1 MPKPV
6 EIEFLMR
13 DKLSGG
19 LDAAGKSAEALG
31 DRVERVSQSITERI
45 AAQREQVRY
54 VEQCLKDLRRQYDRL
69 GPGKAQTE
77 MRAEI
82 EACTRA
88 LEEDKAVL
96 NGLRSEHEKNSAT
109 ARGLTMELRQLQGAM
124 AKMRLEGRQNSQEYQ
139 TMAQRAALLQDTLG
153 DLRTQTKILSHD
165 NAGLQ
170 GLISGASGVAG
181 AFTMATG
188 IMGAFA
194 SENENLVKIQTRVQ
208 SVLAITMGLQQV
220 MNALNKDS
228 AFRLVTVV
236 KMKNLLTAANTRLA
250 ASLGISTAAASALM
264 ATLTLGLSAVIT
276 GLIVLWDRYSDS
288 QEAAAAKAKERVE
301 IEKEGRAQMIKTRFE
316 IDSTLKSLKEFN
328 GTKEQEKAKVE
339 ELNRKYGE
347 SFGYYNTISEWYD
360 VLLQKGE
367 AYIQMLFLQAK
378 VQALIN
384 KATEADEQVNTLQ
397 ATPANKVKGA
407 TGGFGRWM
415 AKVGG
420 AQMGILPGDMDRE
433 VDKSNEEVKAR
444 LVQAARE
451 QRDAYLDEAK
461 KLVEDIAD
469 LGKESGLGGF
479 IAPPKDGSGD
489 VSKLTQNLVDYE
501 TKARRRIEDTRISL
515 MKEGFEKE
523 RAEAQN
529 AFEQEKARIAKEE
542 QERLQLYERLRK
554 AGGKVTPGQKS
565 TILAQAAAQRVQAAR
580 KLDHTLTE
588 IDKKEEKADADHLEN
603 LLKTYKDYAAE
614 REDAERKHDKAIA
627 ALRSHLSDERLAALG
642 KQMTDRFVGNVDL
655 LARPMIDAARLA
667 EKGWQDAG
675 EGIATV
681 FSSQFGIDDAAGKRH
696 EILITPILPNG
707 DVLSEEELNAYID
720 ESLNGAED
728 ILKADTLGLV
738 IAVDVDPDGTA
749 GEALHLLQ
757 EKYYALKQ
765 DTEGNAASDARIR
778 RALKVAED
786 TKNRELADLSGLLA
800 KYRDFETQRAEIRRQ
815 GNEDIAALEE
825 QRTEANSEQIDRAI
839 AVARQKIEE
848 GIRSVNDAEA
858 ASISKD
864 NGFLKQLFGDY
875 SSLSFD
881 KLRELIAQAKQL
893 RAYLN
898 GKGSAEGITFI
909 SAAELKNIEKSP
921 AELDKLRKA
930 LDKLLQTGKKSGSN
944 KWENIFK
951 TFEKGLAELKGAN
964 GIKDIS
970 GAIGTIG
977 SAAANAA
984 GELAAMFDQMGD
996 TQTADAISGVQQ
1008 VMSAVS
1014 NIGQGFAKGGIVGG
1028 IGAAIGEAANFIGQA
1043 FAAEARHR
1051 EALKEIERAKLDF
1064 QRQYNLALLEQNL
1077 LLEEATSVFG
1087 ERQIMKA
1094 ANAMQ
1099 VYKDA
1104 LSQFEAE
1111 MKGSAPTMNW
1121 FERITGDARGTYAAR
1136 MAQYKEGIYGLASAQ
1151 IVTGHKK
1158 TGLFGWGKGKDLY
1171 SSILSVYPELIDANG
1186 ELDTAM
1192 LQTILDTRKMSD
1204 ETRKYLE
1211 NLIELKDA
1219 MDEAEQA
1226 LEDYLSSTFG
1236 SLGDSVLDRV
1246 RDMAKGV
1253 TGVYGDMCD
1262 DISSKLEELAEQVV
1276 YSLFFADKFDKLQDN
1291 LKSIYASGKSEE
1303 DIAYDVMELLDD
1315 FYSGIGSNMDAAE
1328 AWMEEFAKRAE
1339 EMGYELWKPDSTT
1352 QSGKAGAFTT
1362 TMTQDQGTKLEG
1374 LMTSLQMHG
1383 ASVDDKMDDIA
1394 EGLGASLDA
1403 LNRIAKNTDTL
1414 PQILALWQAIKRDGL
1429 KAK

>member
-347 SFGYYNTISEWYD
+347 SFGYYNTIAEWYD

-397 ATPANKVKGA
+397 ATPADKVKGA

-420 AQMGILPGDMDRE
+420 AQMGMLPSEMDRE
-433 VDKSNEEVKAR
+433 VDKSNEKVKAR

-580 KLDHTLTE
+580 KLDHTLAE

-603 LLKTYKDYAAE
+603 LLKTYKDYATE

-627 ALRSHLSDERLAALG
+627 ALRSHLSYERLAALG

-681 FSSQFGIDDAAGKRH
+681 FSSQFGIDDAAGRRH

-800 KYRDFETQRAEIRRQ
+800 KYRDFEAQRAEIRRQ

-875 SSLSFD
+875 LSLSFD
-881 KLRELIAQAKQL
+881 KLRELIAQAKELQ
-893 RAYLN
+893 AYLN

-909 SAAELKNIEKSP
+909 SAADLKNIEKSP

-930 LDKLLQTGKKSGSN
+930 LDKLLQTGKKGGTN

-977 SAAANAA
+977 GVAADAA

-1028 IGAAIGEAANFIGQA
+1028 IGAAIGEAMNFIGQA

-1077 LLEEATSVFG
+1077 LLKEATSVFG

-1099 VYKDA
+1099 VYKEA

-1111 MKGSAPTMNW
+1111 MKGSTPTMNW
-1121 FERITGDARGTYAAR
+1121 IERFTGDAFGTYAAR
-1136 MAQYKEGIYGLASAQ
+1136 MAQYREGIYGLASAQ

-1276 YSLFFADKFDKLQDN
+1276 YSLFFADKFDKLQDD

-1303 DIAYDVMELLDD
+1303 DIAYDVMDLLDD

-1339 EMGYELWKPDSTT
+1339 EMGYELWKPDATT
-1352 QSGKAGAFTT
+1352 QSGKAGAST

-1394 EGLGASLDA
+1394 EGLGSSLDA

>member
-347 SFGYYNTISEWYD
+347 SFGYYNTIAEWYD

-397 ATPANKVKGA
+397 ATPADKVKGA

-420 AQMGILPGDMDRE
+420 TQMGILPSEMDRE

-554 AGGKVTPGQKS
+554 AGGNVTPGQKG

-627 ALRSHLSDERLAALG
+627 ALRSHLSGERLAALG

-681 FSSQFGIDDAAGKRH
+681 FSSQFGIDDAAGRRH

-786 TKNRELADLSGLLA
+786 TKNRELSDLSGLLA
-800 KYRDFETQRAEIRRQ
+800 KYRDFEAQRAEIRRQ

-881 KLRELIAQAKQL
+881 KLRELIAQAKEL

-898 GKGSAEGITFI
+898 GKGSSEGITFI
-909 SAAELKNIEKSP
+909 SAADLKNIEKSP

-930 LDKLLQTGKKSGSN
+930 LDKLLQMGKKGGTN

-977 SAAANAA
+977 GAAADAA

-1028 IGAAIGEAANFIGQA
+1028 IGAAIGEAMNFIGQA

-1077 LLEEATSVFG
+1077 LLKEATSVFG

-1099 VYKDA
+1099 VYKEA

-1121 FERITGDARGTYAAR
+1121 IERFTGDAFGTYAAR
-1136 MAQYKEGIYGLASAQ
+1136 MAQYREGIYGLASAQ

-1211 NLIELKDA
+1211 NLIELKGA

-1276 YSLFFADKFDKLQDN
+1276 YSLFFADKFDKLQDD

-1303 DIAYDVMELLDD
+1303 DIAYDVMDLLDD

-1339 EMGYELWKPDSTT
+1339 EMGYELWKPDATT

-1362 TMTQDQGTKLEG
+1362 MAQDQGTKLEG

-1394 EGLGASLDA
+1394 EGLGSSLDA

>member
-347 SFGYYNTISEWYD
+347 SFGYYNTIAEWYD

-397 ATPANKVKGA
+397 ATPTDKVKGA

-420 AQMGILPGDMDRE
+420 AQMGILPSEMDRE

-461 KLVEDIAD
+461 KLVEGIAD

-580 KLDHTLTE
+580 KLDHTLAE

-603 LLKTYKDYAAE
+603 LLKTYKDYATE

-681 FSSQFGIDDAAGKRH
+681 FSSQFGIDDAAGRRH

-800 KYRDFETQRAEIRRQ
+800 KYRDFEAQRAEIRRQ

-858 ASISKD
+858 ASVSKD

-875 SSLSFD
+875 SSMSFD
-881 KLRELIAQAKQL
+881 KLRDLIAQAKQL
-893 RAYLN
+893 QAYLN

-930 LDKLLQTGKKSGSN
+930 LDKLLQTGKKGGTN

-977 SAAANAA
+977 GAAADAA

-1028 IGAAIGEAANFIGQA
+1028 IGAAIGEAMNFIGQA

-1077 LLEEATSVFG
+1077 LLKEATSVFG

-1099 VYKDA
+1099 VYKEA

-1121 FERITGDARGTYAAR
+1121 IERFTGDAFGTYAAR
-1136 MAQYKEGIYGLASAQ
+1136 MAQYREGIYGLASAQ

-1211 NLIELKDA
+1211 NLIELKGV

-1339 EMGYELWKPDSTT
+1339 GMGYELWKPDSTT

>member
-347 SFGYYNTISEWYD
+347 SFGYYNTIAEWYD

-397 ATPANKVKGA
+397 ATPADKVKGA

-420 AQMGILPGDMDRE
+420 AQMGILPSEMDRE

-523 RAEAQN
+523 CAEAQN

-580 KLDHTLTE
+580 KLDHTLAE

-603 LLKTYKDYAAE
+603 LLKTYKDYATE

-681 FSSQFGIDDAAGKRH
+681 FSSQFGIDDAAGRRH

-800 KYRDFETQRAEIRRQ
+800 KYRDFEAQRAEIRRQ

-858 ASISKD
+858 ASVSKD

-875 SSLSFD
+875 SSMSFD
-881 KLRELIAQAKQL
+881 KLRDLIAQAKQL
-893 RAYLN
+893 QAYLN

-930 LDKLLQTGKKSGSN
+930 LDKLLQMGKKGGTN

-977 SAAANAA
+977 GAAADAA

-1028 IGAAIGEAANFIGQA
+1028 IGAAIGEAMNFIGQA

-1077 LLEEATSVFG
+1077 LLKEATSVFG

-1099 VYKDA
+1099 VYKEA

-1121 FERITGDARGTYAAR
+1121 IERFTGDAFGTYAAR
-1136 MAQYKEGIYGLASAQ
+1136 MAQYREGIYGLASAQ

-1211 NLIELKDA
+1211 NLIELKGA

-1276 YSLFFADKFDKLQDN
+1276 YSLFFADKFDKLQDD

-1303 DIAYDVMELLDD
+1303 DIAYDVMDLLDD

-1339 EMGYELWKPDSTT
+1339 EMGYELWKPDATT

-1362 TMTQDQGTKLEG
+1362 MAQDQGTKLEG

-1394 EGLGASLDA
+1394 EGLGSSLDA

>member
-19 LDAAGKSAEALG
+19 LDAVGKSAEALG

-347 SFGYYNTISEWYD
+347 SFGYYNTIAEWYD

-397 ATPANKVKGA
+397 ATPADKVKGA

-420 AQMGILPGDMDRE
+420 AQMGILPSEMDRE
-433 VDKSNEEVKAR
+433 VDKSNEKVKAR

-580 KLDHTLTE
+580 KLDHTLAE

-603 LLKTYKDYAAE
+603 LLKTYKDYATE

-681 FSSQFGIDDAAGKRH
+681 FSSQFGIDDAAGRRH

-765 DTEGNAASDARIR
+765 DMEGNAASDARIR

-786 TKNRELADLSGLLA
+786 TKNRELADLSSLLA
-800 KYRDFETQRAEIRRQ
+800 KYRDFEAQRAEIRRQ

-858 ASISKD
+858 ASVSKD

-875 SSLSFD
+875 LSMSFD
-881 KLRELIAQAKQL
+881 KLRDLIAQAKQL
-893 RAYLN
+893 QAYLN

-930 LDKLLQTGKKSGSN
+930 LDKLLQTGKKGGTN

-977 SAAANAA
+977 GAAADAA

-1028 IGAAIGEAANFIGQA
+1028 IGAAIGEAMNFIGQA

-1077 LLEEATSVFG
+1077 LLKEATSVFG

-1099 VYKDA
+1099 VYKEA

-1121 FERITGDARGTYAAR
+1121 IERFTGDAFGTYAAR
-1136 MAQYKEGIYGLASAQ
+1136 MAQYREGIYGLASAQ

-1211 NLIELKDA
+1211 NLIELKGA

-1276 YSLFFADKFDKLQDN
+1276 YSLFFADKFDKLQDD

-1303 DIAYDVMELLDD
+1303 DIAYDVMDLLDD

-1339 EMGYELWKPDSTT
+1339 EMGYELWKPDATT

-1362 TMTQDQGTKLEG
+1362 MTQDQGSKLEG

-1394 EGLGASLDA
+1394 EGLGSSLDA

>member
-1 MPKPV
+1 MAKPV

-19 LDAAGKSAEALG
+19 LDAAGKSVDALG

-54 VEQCLKDLRRQYDRL
+54 VEQCLKDLRRQYDKL
-69 GPGKAQTE
+69 APGKAQTE

-88 LEEDKAVL
+88 LEEDKVVL

-170 GLISGASGVAG
+170 GLMSGANGVAG

-194 SENENLVKIQTRVQ
+194 SESENLAKIQTRVQ
-208 SVLAITMGLQQV
+208 SVLAITIGLQQV

-236 KMKNLLTAANTRLA
+236 KMKNMLTAANTRLA
-250 ASLGISTAAASALM
+250 TSLGISNAAASALM
-264 ATLTLGLSAVIT
+264 ATLTLGLSAVIM
-276 GLIVLWDRYSDS
+276 GLIVLWDRYADS
-288 QEAAAAKAKERVE
+288 QEEAAAKAKERVE
-301 IEKEGRAQMIKTRFE
+301 IEKAGRAQMIKTRFE
-316 IDSTLKSLKEFN
+316 IDSTVKSLKEFT

-347 SFGYYNTISEWYD
+347 SFGYYNSIAEWYD
-360 VLLQKGE
+360 VLLEKGE

-378 VQALIN
+378 VQSLIN

-397 ATPANKVKGA
+397 ATPANEVKGA

-420 AQMGILPGDMDRE
+420 AQMGMLPGDMDHE
-433 VDKSNEEVKAR
+433 VDKSNEKVKAK

-451 QRDAYLDEAK
+451 QRDAYLEEAN
-461 KLVEDIAD
+461 KLMADIANI
-469 LGKESGLGGF
+469 GKDSGIGGF
-479 IAPPKDGSGD
+479 IEPSKGGSTD
-489 VSKLTQNLVDYE
+489 ASKLTQNLVDYE
-501 TKARRRIEDTRISL
+501 TKARQRIENTRIAL

-542 QERLQLYERLRK
+542 QERLQLYDRLRK
-554 AGGKVTPGQKS
+554 AGGKVSPEQKGA
-565 TILAQAAAQRVQAAR
+565 ILAQAAAQRVQAAQV
-580 KLDHTLTE
+580 LDKALAD
-588 IDKKEEKADADHLEN
+588 IDKKEEKANKEQLEK
-603 LLKTYKDYAAE
+603 LLKPYQDYAAQ
-614 REDAERKHDKAIA
+614 REEIERKHNKAIA
-627 ALRSHLSDERLAALG
+627 ELRSHLSDERLAALG
-642 KQMTDRFVGNVDL
+642 KRMTDRFSGNVDL

-696 EILITPILPNG
+696 EILVTPILPSG
-707 DVLSEEELNAYID
+707 EVLSEAELNAYID

-757 EKYYALKQ
+757 EEYYALKQ

-800 KYRDFETQRAEIRRQ
+800 KYRDFEAQRAEIRRQ

-825 QRTEANSEQIDRAI
+825 QRTKDNSEQIDRAI

-858 ASISKD
+858 AAVSKD

-875 SSLSFD
+875 STLSFD
-881 KLRELIAQAKQL
+881 KLRDLIAQAKQL
-893 RAYLN
+893 QAYLN

-909 SAAELKNIEKSP
+909 SAADLKNIEKSP

-930 LDKLLQTGKKSGSN
+930 LDKLLKTGKSNGSN
-944 KWENIFK
+944 KWESIFK
-951 TFEKGLAELKGAN
+951 TFEKGLAELKGAK
-964 GIKDIS
+964 GAKEIS

-977 SAAANAA
+977 SAAADAA
-984 GELAAMFDQMGD
+984 GELADMFEQMGD

-1008 VMSAVS
+1008 VMGAVS
-1014 NIGQGFAKGGIVGG
+1014 NIGQGFAKGGLIGG
-1028 IGAAIGEAANFIGQA
+1028 IGAAVGEAMNFIGQA

-1077 LLEEATSVFG
+1077 LLKEASNIFG

-1099 VYKDA
+1099 VYKEA

-1111 MKGSAPTMNW
+1111 MKGSAPKMNW
-1121 FERITGDARGTYAAR
+1121 IERVTGDAYGTYAAR
-1136 MAQYKEGIYGLASAQ
+1136 IAQYQEGIYGLASAQ

-1158 TGLFGWGKGKDLY
+1158 TGLFGWGKGKDVY
-1171 SSILSVYPELIDANG
+1171 SSILAVFPQLIDANG
-1186 ELDTAM
+1186 NLDTAM
-1192 LQTILDTRKMSD
+1192 LQTILDTQKMSD

-1211 NLIELKDA
+1211 DLINLKDM

-1226 LEDYLSSTFG
+1226 LKDYLSETFG

-1253 TGVYGDMCD
+1253 TGVYDDMCD
-1262 DISSKLEELAEQVV
+1262 DIAAKLEELADQVV
-1276 YSLFFADKFDKLQDN
+1276 YSLFFADKFDKLQDD
-1291 LKSIYASGKSEE
+1291 LKSIYSSGKSEE
-1303 DIAYDVMELLDD
+1303 DIAYDVMDLLDD

-1339 EMGYELWKPDSTT
+1339 EMGYELWKPDGTT
-1352 QSGKAGAFTT
+1352 QSGRAGAFTA
-1362 TMTQDQGTKLEG
+1362 MTQDQGTKLEG

-1383 ASVDDKMDDIA
+1383 ASVDDKMDNIA

-1403 LNRIAKNTDTL
+1403 LNRIAKNTDAL
-1414 PQILALWQAIKRDGL
+1414 PLMLALWQAIKRDGL
-1429 KAK
+1429 KVK

>member
-109 ARGLTMELRQLQGAM
+109 ARGLTMGLRQLQGTM

-139 TMAQRAALLQDTLG
+139 TMAQRAALLQGTLG

-347 SFGYYNTISEWYD
+347 SFGYYNTIAEWYD
-360 VLLQKGE
+360 VLLEKGE

-397 ATPANKVKGA
+397 ATPADKVKGA

-420 AQMGILPGDMDRE
+420 AQMGMLPGDMDHE

-542 QERLQLYERLRK
+542 QEQLQLYERLRK
-554 AGGKVTPGQKS
+554 AGGKVTPGQKG

-580 KLDHTLTE
+580 KLDHTLAE

-655 LARPMIDAARLA
+655 LARPMIDAVRLA

-681 FSSQFGIDDAAGKRH
+681 FSSQFGIDDAAGRRH

-800 KYRDFETQRAEIRRQ
+800 KYRDFEAQRAEIRRQ

-881 KLRELIAQAKQL
+881 KLRELIAQAKELQ
-893 RAYLN
+893 AYLN

-909 SAAELKNIEKSP
+909 SAADLKNIEKSP

-930 LDKLLQTGKKSGSN
+930 LDKLLQTGKKGGTN

-977 SAAANAA
+977 AAAADAA

-1077 LLEEATSVFG
+1077 LLKEATNVFG

-1111 MKGSAPTMNW
+1111 MKGSAPKMNW
-1121 FERITGDARGTYAAR
+1121 FEYLTGDARGTYAKR
-1136 MAQYKEGIYGLASAQ
+1136 MAQYQEGIYGLASAQ

-1262 DISSKLEELAEQVV
+1262 DISAKLEELAEQVV
-1276 YSLFFADKFDKLQDN
+1276 YSLFFADKFDKLQDD

-1303 DIAYDVMELLDD
+1303 DIAYDVMDLLDD
-1315 FYSGIGSNMDAAE
+1315 FYSGIGSNMNAAE

-1362 TMTQDQGTKLEG
+1362 MTQDQGTKLEG

-1394 EGLGASLDA
+1394 EGLGSSLDA
-1403 LNRIAKNTDTL
+1403 LNRIVKNTDTL

>member
-139 TMAQRAALLQDTLG
+139 TMAQRAALLRDTLG

-347 SFGYYNTISEWYD
+347 SFGYYNTIAEWYD

-397 ATPANKVKGA
+397 ATPTDKVKGA

-420 AQMGILPGDMDRE
+420 AQMGILPSEVDRE

-461 KLVEDIAD
+461 KLVEGIAD

-580 KLDHTLTE
+580 KLDHTLAE

-603 LLKTYKDYAAE
+603 LLKTYKDYATE

-681 FSSQFGIDDAAGKRH
+681 FSSQFGIDDAAGRRH

-800 KYRDFETQRAEIRRQ
+800 KYRDFEAQRAEIRRQ

-858 ASISKD
+858 ASVSKD

-875 SSLSFD
+875 SSMSFD
-881 KLRELIAQAKQL
+881 KLRDLIAQAKQL
-893 RAYLN
+893 QAYLN

-930 LDKLLQTGKKSGSN
+930 LDKLLQTGKKGGTN

-977 SAAANAA
+977 GAAADAA

-1028 IGAAIGEAANFIGQA
+1028 IGAAIGEAMNFIGQA

-1077 LLEEATSVFG
+1077 LLKEATSVFG

-1099 VYKDA
+1099 VYKEA

-1121 FERITGDARGTYAAR
+1121 IERFTGDAFGTYAAR
-1136 MAQYKEGIYGLASAQ
+1136 MAQYREGIYGLASAQ

-1211 NLIELKDA
+1211 NLIELKGA

-1262 DISSKLEELAEQVV
+1262 DISAKLEELAEQVV
-1276 YSLFFADKFDKLQDN
+1276 YSLFFADKFDKLQDD

-1303 DIAYDVMELLDD
+1303 DIAYDVMDLLDD
-1315 FYSGIGSNMDAAE
+1315 FYSGIGSNMDTAE

-1339 EMGYELWKPDSTT
+1339 EMGYELWKPDGTT
-1352 QSGKAGAFTT
+1352 QSGRAGAFTA
-1362 TMTQDQGTKLEG
+1362 MTQDQGTKLEG

-1383 ASVDDKMDDIA
+1383 ASVDDKMDNIA

-1403 LNRIAKNTDTL
+1403 LNRIAKNTDAL
-1414 PQILALWQAIKRDGL
+1414 PLMLALWQAIKRDGL
-1429 KAK
+1429 KVK

>member
-347 SFGYYNTISEWYD
+347 SFGYYNTIAEWYD

-367 AYIQMLFLQAK
+367 AYIRMLFLQAK

-397 ATPANKVKGA
+397 ATPADKVKGA

-420 AQMGILPGDMDRE
+420 AQIGILPSEMDRE

-580 KLDHTLTE
+580 KLDHTLAE

-603 LLKTYKDYAAE
+603 LLKTYKDYATE

-681 FSSQFGIDDAAGKRH
+681 FSSQFGIDDAAGRRH

-800 KYRDFETQRAEIRRQ
+800 KYRDFEAQRAEIRRQ

-858 ASISKD
+858 ASVSKD

-875 SSLSFD
+875 SSMSFD
-881 KLRELIAQAKQL
+881 KLRDLIAQAKQL
-893 RAYLN
+893 QAYLN

-930 LDKLLQTGKKSGSN
+930 LDKLLQMGKKGGTN

-977 SAAANAA
+977 GAAADAA

-1028 IGAAIGEAANFIGQA
+1028 IGAAIGEAMNFIGQA

-1077 LLEEATSVFG
+1077 LLKEATSVFG

-1099 VYKDA
+1099 VYKEA

-1121 FERITGDARGTYAAR
+1121 IERFTGDAFGTYAAR
-1136 MAQYKEGIYGLASAQ
+1136 MAQYREGIYGLASAQ

-1211 NLIELKDA
+1211 NLIELKGV

-1276 YSLFFADKFDKLQDN
+1276 YSLFFADKFDKLQDD

-1303 DIAYDVMELLDD
+1303 DIAYDVMDLLDD

-1339 EMGYELWKPDSTT
+1339 EMGYELWKPDATT

-1362 TMTQDQGTKLEG
+1362 MAQDQGTKLEG

-1394 EGLGASLDA
+1394 EGLGSSLDA

>member
-19 LDAAGKSAEALG
+19 LDAVGKSAEALG

-347 SFGYYNTISEWYD
+347 SFGYYNTIAEWYD

-397 ATPANKVKGA
+397 ATPADKVKGA

-420 AQMGILPGDMDRE
+420 AQMGILPSEMDRE
-433 VDKSNEEVKAR
+433 VDKSNEKVKAR

-580 KLDHTLTE
+580 KLDHTLAE

-603 LLKTYKDYAAE
+603 LLKTYKDYATE

-681 FSSQFGIDDAAGKRH
+681 FSSQFGIDDAAGRRH

-765 DTEGNAASDARIR
+765 DMEGNAASDARIR

-786 TKNRELADLSGLLA
+786 TKNRELADLSSLLA
-800 KYRDFETQRAEIRRQ
+800 KYRDFEAQRAEIRRQ

-858 ASISKD
+858 ASVSKD

-875 SSLSFD
+875 LSMSFD
-881 KLRELIAQAKQL
+881 KLRDLIAQAKQL
-893 RAYLN
+893 QAYLN

-930 LDKLLQTGKKSGSN
+930 LDKLLQTGKKGGTN

-977 SAAANAA
+977 GAAADAA

-996 TQTADAISGVQQ
+996 TQTADTISGVQQ

-1028 IGAAIGEAANFIGQA
+1028 IGAAIGEAMNFIGQA

-1077 LLEEATSVFG
+1077 LLKEATSVFG

-1099 VYKDA
+1099 VYKEA

-1121 FERITGDARGTYAAR
+1121 IERFTGDAFGTYAAR
-1136 MAQYKEGIYGLASAQ
+1136 MAQYREGIYGLASAQ

-1211 NLIELKDA
+1211 NLIELKGA

-1276 YSLFFADKFDKLQDN
+1276 YSLFFADKFDKLQDD

-1303 DIAYDVMELLDD
+1303 DIAYDVMDLLDD
-1315 FYSGIGSNMDAAE
+1315 FYSGIGSNMDTAE

-1339 EMGYELWKPDSTT
+1339 EMGYELWKPDATT

-1362 TMTQDQGTKLEG
+1362 MTQDQGSKLEG

-1394 EGLGASLDA
+1394 EGLGSSLDA

>member
-347 SFGYYNTISEWYD
+347 SFGYYNTIAEWYD

-397 ATPANKVKGA
+397 ATPADKVKGA

-420 AQMGILPGDMDRE
+420 AQMGILPSEMDRE
-433 VDKSNEEVKAR
+433 VDKSNEKVKAR

-580 KLDHTLTE
+580 KLDHTLAE

-603 LLKTYKDYAAE
+603 LLKTYKDYATE

-681 FSSQFGIDDAAGKRH
+681 FSSQFGIDDAAGRRH

-800 KYRDFETQRAEIRRQ
+800 KYRDFEAQRAEIRRQ

-825 QRTEANSEQIDRAI
+825 QRTEANSEQIDCAI

-858 ASISKD
+858 ASVSKD

-875 SSLSFD
+875 SSMSFD
-881 KLRELIAQAKQL
+881 KLRDLIAQAKQL
-893 RAYLN
+893 QAYLN

-930 LDKLLQTGKKSGSN
+930 LDKLLQMGKKGGTN

-977 SAAANAA
+977 GAAADAA

-1028 IGAAIGEAANFIGQA
+1028 IGATIGEAMNFIGQA

-1077 LLEEATSVFG
+1077 LLKEATSVFG

-1099 VYKDA
+1099 VYKEA

-1121 FERITGDARGTYAAR
+1121 IERFTGDAFGTYAAR
-1136 MAQYKEGIYGLASAQ
+1136 MAQYREGIYGLASAQ

-1211 NLIELKDA
+1211 NLIELKGA

-1276 YSLFFADKFDKLQDN
+1276 YSLFFADKFDKLQDD

-1303 DIAYDVMELLDD
+1303 DIAYDVMDLLDD

-1339 EMGYELWKPDSTT
+1339 EMGYELWKPDATT

-1362 TMTQDQGTKLEG
+1362 MAQDQGTKLEG

-1394 EGLGASLDA
+1394 EGLGSSLDA

>member
-19 LDAAGKSAEALG
+19 LDAVGKSAEALG

-347 SFGYYNTISEWYD
+347 SFGYYNTIAEWYD

-397 ATPANKVKGA
+397 ATPADKVKGA

-420 AQMGILPGDMDRE
+420 AQMGILPSEMDRE
-433 VDKSNEEVKAR
+433 VDKSNEKVKAR

-580 KLDHTLTE
+580 KLDHTLAE

-603 LLKTYKDYAAE
+603 LLKTYKDYATE

-681 FSSQFGIDDAAGKRH
+681 FSSQFGIDDAADRRH

-765 DTEGNAASDARIR
+765 DMEGNAASDARIR

-786 TKNRELADLSGLLA
+786 TKNRELADLSSLLA
-800 KYRDFETQRAEIRRQ
+800 KYRDFEAQRAEIRRQ

-858 ASISKD
+858 ASVSKD

-875 SSLSFD
+875 LSMSFD
-881 KLRELIAQAKQL
+881 KLRDLIAQAKQL
-893 RAYLN
+893 QAYLN

-930 LDKLLQTGKKSGSN
+930 LDKLLQTGKKGGTN

-977 SAAANAA
+977 GAAADAA

-1028 IGAAIGEAANFIGQA
+1028 IGAAIGEAMNFIGQA

-1077 LLEEATSVFG
+1077 LLKEATSVFG

-1099 VYKDA
+1099 VYKEA

-1121 FERITGDARGTYAAR
+1121 IERFTGDAFGTYAAR
-1136 MAQYKEGIYGLASAQ
+1136 MAQYREGIYGLASAQ

-1211 NLIELKDA
+1211 NLIELKGA

-1276 YSLFFADKFDKLQDN
+1276 YSLFFADKFDKLQDD

-1303 DIAYDVMELLDD
+1303 DIAYDVMDLLDD
-1315 FYSGIGSNMDAAE
+1315 FYSGIGSNMDTAE

-1339 EMGYELWKPDSTT
+1339 EMGYELWKPDATT

-1362 TMTQDQGTKLEG
+1362 MTQDQGSKLEG

-1394 EGLGASLDA
+1394 EGLGSSLDA

>member
-347 SFGYYNTISEWYD
+347 SFGYYNTIAEWYD

-397 ATPANKVKGA
+397 ATPADKVKGA

-420 AQMGILPGDMDRE
+420 AQMGILPSEMDRE

-580 KLDHTLTE
+580 KLDHTLAE

-603 LLKTYKDYAAE
+603 LLKTYKDYATE

-681 FSSQFGIDDAAGKRH
+681 FSSQFGIDDAAGRRH

-800 KYRDFETQRAEIRRQ
+800 KYRDFEAQRAEIRRQ

-858 ASISKD
+858 ASVSKD

-875 SSLSFD
+875 SSMSFD
-881 KLRELIAQAKQL
+881 KLRDLIAQAKQL
-893 RAYLN
+893 QAYLN

-930 LDKLLQTGKKSGSN
+930 LDKLLQMGKNGGTN

-977 SAAANAA
+977 GAAADAA

-1028 IGAAIGEAANFIGQA
+1028 IGAAIGEAMNFIGQA

-1077 LLEEATSVFG
+1077 LLKEATSVFG

-1099 VYKDA
+1099 VYKEA

-1121 FERITGDARGTYAAR
+1121 IERFTGDAFGTYAAR
-1136 MAQYKEGIYGLASAQ
+1136 MAQYREGIYGLASAQ

-1211 NLIELKDA
+1211 NLIELKGA

-1276 YSLFFADKFDKLQDN
+1276 YSLFFADKFDKLQDD

-1303 DIAYDVMELLDD
+1303 DIAYDVMDLLDD

-1339 EMGYELWKPDSTT
+1339 EMGYELWKPDATT

-1362 TMTQDQGTKLEG
+1362 MAQDQGTKLEG

-1394 EGLGASLDA
+1394 EGLGSSLDA

>member
-347 SFGYYNTISEWYD
+347 SFGYYNTIAEWYD

-397 ATPANKVKGA
+397 ATPADKVKGA

-420 AQMGILPGDMDRE
+420 AQMGILPSEMDRE
-433 VDKSNEEVKAR
+433 VDKSNEKVKAR

-479 IAPPKDGSGD
+479 IAPPKDGSVD
-489 VSKLTQNLVDYE
+489 VTKFTQNLADYDV
-501 TKARRRIEDTRISL
+501 KARQRIEDTRISL

-529 AFEQEKARIAKEE
+529 AFEQEKARIAEE
-542 QERLQLYERLRK
+542 ERERLQLYERLRK
-554 AGGKVTPGQKS
+554 AGGKVTPGQKGA
-565 TILAQAAAQRVQAAR
+565 ILAQAATQRVQAAR
-580 KLDHTLTE
+580 KLDHMLTE
-588 IDKKEEKADADHLEN
+588 IDKKEEKANADHLES

-614 REDAERKHDKAIA
+614 REEAERKHDKAIA
-627 ALRSHLSDERLAALG
+627 ELRSHLSDERLAVLG
-642 KQMTDRFVGNVDL
+642 KQMTDGFVGNVDL

-786 TKNRELADLSGLLA
+786 TKTRELSDLSGLLA
-800 KYRDFETQRAEIRRQ
+800 KYRDFEAQRVEIRRQ

-858 ASISKD
+858 ASVSKD
-864 NGFLKQLFGDY
+864 NGFLRQLFGDY

-881 KLRELIAQAKQL
+881 KLRDLIAQAKQL
-893 RAYLN
+893 QAYLN

-930 LDKLLQTGKKSGSN
+930 LDKLLQTGKKGGTN
-944 KWENIFK
+944 KWESIFK

-977 SAAANAA
+977 GAASDAA

-1008 VMSAVS
+1008 VMGAVS

-1043 FAAEARHR
+1043 FAAEARHQ

-1077 LLEEATSVFG
+1077 LLKEATNVFG

-1099 VYKDA
+1099 VYKEA

-1121 FERITGDARGTYAAR
+1121 FEYLTGDARGTYAAR
-1136 MAQYKEGIYGLASAQ
+1136 MAQYREGIYGLASAQ

-1276 YSLFFADKFDKLQDN
+1276 YSLFFADKFDKLQDD
-1291 LKSIYASGKSEE
+1291 LKSIYSSGKSEE
-1303 DIAYDVMELLDD
+1303 DIAYDVMHLLDD

-1339 EMGYELWKPDSTT
+1339 EMGYELWKPDATT
-1352 QSGKAGAFTT
+1352 RSGKAGAFTT
-1362 TMTQDQGTKLEG
+1362 MTQDQGSKLEG

-1394 EGLGASLDA
+1394 EGLGSSLDA

>member
-19 LDAAGKSAEALG
+19 LEAAGKSAEALG

-45 AAQREQVRY
+45 ATQREQVRY

-347 SFGYYNTISEWYD
+347 SFGYYNTIAEWYD

-397 ATPANKVKGA
+397 ATPADKVKDA

-420 AQMGILPGDMDRE
+420 AQMGILPSEMDRE

-580 KLDHTLTE
+580 KLDHTLAE

-655 LARPMIDAARLA
+655 LARPMINAARLA

-681 FSSQFGIDDAAGKRH
+681 FSSQFGIDDAAGRRH

-800 KYRDFETQRAEIRRQ
+800 KYRDFEAQRAEIRRQ

-858 ASISKD
+858 ASVSKD

-875 SSLSFD
+875 SSMSFD
-881 KLRELIAQAKQL
+881 KLRDLIAQAKQL
-893 RAYLN
+893 QAYLN

-930 LDKLLQTGKKSGSN
+930 LDKLLQTGKKGGTN

-977 SAAANAA
+977 GAAADAA

-1014 NIGQGFAKGGIVGG
+1014 NIGQGFAKGGLIGG

-1077 LLEEATSVFG
+1077 LLKEASNVFG

-1099 VYKDA
+1099 VYKEA

-1111 MKGSAPTMNW
+1111 MKGSAPKMNW
-1121 FERITGDARGTYAAR
+1121 IERVTGDAYGTYAAR
-1136 MAQYKEGIYGLASAQ
+1136 MAQYQEGIYGLASAQ

-1158 TGLFGWGKGKDLY
+1158 TGLFGWGKGKDVY
-1171 SSILSVYPELIDANG
+1171 SSILAVFPELIDANSN
-1186 ELDTAM
+1186 LDTAM
-1192 LQTILDTRKMSD
+1192 LQTILDTQKMSD

-1226 LEDYLSSTFG
+1226 LKDYLSETFG

-1253 TGVYGDMCD
+1253 TGVYDDMCD
-1262 DISSKLEELAEQVV
+1262 DIAAKLEELADQVV
-1276 YSLFFADKFDKLQDN
+1276 YSLFFADKFDKLQDD
-1291 LKSIYASGKSEE
+1291 LKSIYSSGKSEE
-1303 DIAYDVMELLDD
+1303 DIAYDVMDLLDD

-1328 AWMEEFAKRAE
+1328 AWMAEFAKRAE
-1339 EMGYELWKPDSTT
+1339 EMGYELWKPDGTT
-1352 QSGKAGAFTT
+1352 QSGRAGAFTA
-1362 TMTQDQGTKLEG
+1362 MTQDQGTKLEG

-1383 ASVDDKMDDIA
+1383 ASVDDKMDNIA

-1403 LNRIAKNTDTL
+1403 LNRIAKNTDAL
-1414 PQILALWQAIKRDGL
+1414 PLMLALWQAIKRDGL
-1429 KAK
+1429 KVK

>member
-19 LDAAGKSAEALG
+19 LDAVGKSAEALG

-347 SFGYYNTISEWYD
+347 SFGYYNTIAEWYD

-397 ATPANKVKGA
+397 ATPADKVKGA

-420 AQMGILPGDMDRE
+420 AQMGILPSEMDRE

-580 KLDHTLTE
+580 KLDHTLAE

-603 LLKTYKDYAAE
+603 LLKTYKDYATE

-681 FSSQFGIDDAAGKRH
+681 FSSQFGIDDAAGRRH

-800 KYRDFETQRAEIRRQ
+800 KYRDFEAQRAEIRRQ

-858 ASISKD
+858 ASVSKD

-875 SSLSFD
+875 SSMSFD
-881 KLRELIAQAKQL
+881 KLRDLIAQAKQL
-893 RAYLN
+893 QAYLN

-930 LDKLLQTGKKSGSN
+930 LDKLLQMGKKGGTN

-977 SAAANAA
+977 GAAADAA

-1028 IGAAIGEAANFIGQA
+1028 IGAAIGEAMNFIGQA

-1077 LLEEATSVFG
+1077 LLKEATSVFG

-1099 VYKDA
+1099 VYKEA

-1121 FERITGDARGTYAAR
+1121 IERFTGDAFGTYAAR
-1136 MAQYKEGIYGLASAQ
+1136 MAQYREGIYGLASAQ

-1211 NLIELKDA
+1211 NLIELKGA

-1276 YSLFFADKFDKLQDN
+1276 YSLFFADKFDKLQDD

-1303 DIAYDVMELLDD
+1303 DIAYDVMDLLDD

-1339 EMGYELWKPDSTT
+1339 EMGYELWKPDATT

-1362 TMTQDQGTKLEG
+1362 MAQDQGTKLEG

-1394 EGLGASLDA
+1394 EGLGSSLDA

>member
-1 MPKPV
+1 MPKPI

-19 LDAAGKSAEALG
+19 LEAAGKSADALG

-45 AAQREQVRY
+45 ATQREQVRY

-347 SFGYYNTISEWYD
+347 SFGYYNTIAEWYD

-397 ATPANKVKGA
+397 ATPADKVKGA

-420 AQMGILPGDMDRE
+420 AQMGILPSEMDRE

-580 KLDHTLTE
+580 KLDHTLAE

-655 LARPMIDAARLA
+655 LARPMINAARLA

-681 FSSQFGIDDAAGKRH
+681 FSSQFGIDDAAGRRH

-800 KYRDFETQRAEIRRQ
+800 KYRDFEAQRAEIRRQ

-858 ASISKD
+858 ASVSKD
-864 NGFLKQLFGDY
+864 NGFVKQLFGDY
-875 SSLSFD
+875 SSMSFD
-881 KLRELIAQAKQL
+881 KLRDLIAQAKQL
-893 RAYLN
+893 QAYLN

-930 LDKLLQTGKKSGSN
+930 LDKLLQTGKKGGTN

-977 SAAANAA
+977 GAAADAA

-1028 IGAAIGEAANFIGQA
+1028 IGAAIGEAMNFIGQA

-1077 LLEEATSVFG
+1077 LLKEATSVFG

-1099 VYKDA
+1099 VYKEA

-1121 FERITGDARGTYAAR
+1121 IERFTGDAFGTYAAR
-1136 MAQYKEGIYGLASAQ
+1136 MAQYREGIYGLASAQ

-1211 NLIELKDA
+1211 NLIELKGA

-1262 DISSKLEELAEQVV
+1262 DISAKLEELAEQVV
-1276 YSLFFADKFDKLQDN
+1276 YSLFFADKFDKLQDD

-1303 DIAYDVMELLDD
+1303 DIAYDAMDLLDD
-1315 FYSGIGSNMDAAE
+1315 FYSGIGSNMNAAE

-1352 QSGKAGAFTT
+1352 QSGKAGAST

-1394 EGLGASLDA
+1394 EGLGSSLDA

>member
-69 GPGKAQTE
+69 GPGTAQTE

-288 QEAAAAKAKERVE
+288 QEAAAAKAKECVE

-347 SFGYYNTISEWYD
+347 SFGYYNTIAEWYD

-397 ATPANKVKGA
+397 ATPADKVKGA

-420 AQMGILPGDMDRE
+420 AQMGILPSEMDRE
-433 VDKSNEEVKAR
+433 VDKSNEKVKAR

-554 AGGKVTPGQKS
+554 VGGKVTPGQKS

-580 KLDHTLTE
+580 KLDHTLAE

-681 FSSQFGIDDAAGKRH
+681 FSSQFGIDDAAGRRH

-728 ILKADTLGLV
+728 ILKTDALGLV

-800 KYRDFETQRAEIRRQ
+800 KYRDFEAQRAEIRRQ

-881 KLRELIAQAKQL
+881 KLRELIAQAKELQ
-893 RAYLN
+893 AYLN

-909 SAAELKNIEKSP
+909 SAADLKNIEKSP

-930 LDKLLQTGKKSGSN
+930 LDKLLQTGKKGGTN

-977 SAAANAA
+977 GAAADAA

-1077 LLEEATSVFG
+1077 LLKEASNVFG

-1121 FERITGDARGTYAAR
+1121 FERITGDALGTYAAR

-1276 YSLFFADKFDKLQDN
+1276 YSLFFADKFDKLQDD

-1303 DIAYDVMELLDD
+1303 DIAYDVMDLLDD

-1339 EMGYELWKPDSTT
+1339 EMGYELWKPDATT
-1352 QSGKAGAFTT
+1352 QSGKAGAFT

-1394 EGLGASLDA
+1394 EGLGSSLDA

>member
-109 ARGLTMELRQLQGAM
+109 ARGLTLELRPLPGAM
-124 AKMRLEGRQNSQEYQ
+124 AKLRLEGRQNSQEYQ

-347 SFGYYNTISEWYD
+347 SFGYYNTIAEWYD

-397 ATPANKVKGA
+397 ATPADKVKGA

-420 AQMGILPGDMDRE
+420 AQMGMLPSEMDRE
-433 VDKSNEEVKAR
+433 VDKSNEKVKAR

-580 KLDHTLTE
+580 KLDHTLAE

-603 LLKTYKDYAAE
+603 LLKTYKDYATE

-681 FSSQFGIDDAAGKRH
+681 FSSQFGIDDAAGRRH

-800 KYRDFETQRAEIRRQ
+800 KYRDFEAQRAEIRRQ

-875 SSLSFD
+875 LSLSFD
-881 KLRELIAQAKQL
+881 KLRELIAQAKELQ
-893 RAYLN
+893 AYLN

-909 SAAELKNIEKSP
+909 SAADLKNIEKSP

-930 LDKLLQTGKKSGSN
+930 LDKLLQTGKKGGTN

-977 SAAANAA
+977 GVAADAA

-1028 IGAAIGEAANFIGQA
+1028 IGAAIGEAMNFIGQA

-1077 LLEEATSVFG
+1077 LLKEATSVFG

-1099 VYKDA
+1099 VYKEA

-1111 MKGSAPTMNW
+1111 MKGSTPTMNW
-1121 FERITGDARGTYAAR
+1121 IERFTGDAFGTYAAR
-1136 MAQYKEGIYGLASAQ
+1136 MAQYREGIYGLASAQ

-1276 YSLFFADKFDKLQDN
+1276 YSLFFADKFDKLQDD

-1303 DIAYDVMELLDD
+1303 DIAYDVMDLLDD

-1339 EMGYELWKPDSTT
+1339 EMGYELWKPDATT
-1352 QSGKAGAFTT
+1352 QSGKAGAST

-1394 EGLGASLDA
+1394 EGLGSSLDA

>member
-347 SFGYYNTISEWYD
+347 SFGYYNTIAEWYD

-397 ATPANKVKGA
+397 ATPADKVKGA

-420 AQMGILPGDMDRE
+420 AQMGILPSEMDRE

-580 KLDHTLTE
+580 KLDHTLAE

-603 LLKTYKDYAAE
+603 LLKTYKDYATE

-681 FSSQFGIDDAAGKRH
+681 FSSQFGIDDAAGRRH

-778 RALKVAED
+778 CALKVAED

-800 KYRDFETQRAEIRRQ
+800 KYRDFEAQRAEIRRQ

-858 ASISKD
+858 ASVSKD

-875 SSLSFD
+875 SSMSFD
-881 KLRELIAQAKQL
+881 KLRDLIAQAKQL
-893 RAYLN
+893 QAYLN

-930 LDKLLQTGKKSGSN
+930 LDKLLQMGKKGGTN

-977 SAAANAA
+977 GAAADAA

-1028 IGAAIGEAANFIGQA
+1028 IGAAIGEAMNFIGQA

-1077 LLEEATSVFG
+1077 LLKEATSVFG

-1099 VYKDA
+1099 VYKEA

-1121 FERITGDARGTYAAR
+1121 IERFTGDAFGTYAAR
-1136 MAQYKEGIYGLASAQ
+1136 MAQYREGIYGLASAQ

-1211 NLIELKDA
+1211 NLIELKGA

-1276 YSLFFADKFDKLQDN
+1276 YSLFFADKFDKLQDD

-1303 DIAYDVMELLDD
+1303 DIAYDVMDLLDD

-1339 EMGYELWKPDSTT
+1339 EMGYELWKPDATT

-1362 TMTQDQGTKLEG
+1362 MAQDQGTKLEG

-1394 EGLGASLDA
+1394 EGLGSSLDA

>member
-347 SFGYYNTISEWYD
+347 SFGYYNTIAEWYD

-397 ATPANKVKGA
+397 ATPTDKVKGA

-420 AQMGILPGDMDRE
+420 AQMGILPSEMDRE

-461 KLVEDIAD
+461 KLVEGIAD

-580 KLDHTLTE
+580 KLDHTLAE

-603 LLKTYKDYAAE
+603 LLKTYKDYATE

-681 FSSQFGIDDAAGKRH
+681 FSSQFGIDDAAGRRH

-800 KYRDFETQRAEIRRQ
+800 KYRDFEAQRAEIRRQ

-858 ASISKD
+858 ASVSKD

-875 SSLSFD
+875 SSMSFD
-881 KLRELIAQAKQL
+881 KLRDLIAQAKQL
-893 RAYLN
+893 QAYLN

-930 LDKLLQTGKKSGSN
+930 LDKLLQTGKKGGTN

-977 SAAANAA
+977 GAAADAA

-1028 IGAAIGEAANFIGQA
+1028 IGAAIGEAMNFIGQA

-1077 LLEEATSVFG
+1077 LLKEATSVFG

-1099 VYKDA
+1099 VYKEA

-1121 FERITGDARGTYAAR
+1121 IERFTGDAFGTYAAR
-1136 MAQYKEGIYGLASAQ
+1136 MAQYREGIYGLASAQ

-1211 NLIELKDA
+1211 NLIELKGA

-1262 DISSKLEELAEQVV
+1262 DISAKLEELAEQVV
-1276 YSLFFADKFDKLQDN
+1276 YSLFFADKFDKLQDD

-1303 DIAYDVMELLDD
+1303 DIAYDVMDLLDD

-1339 EMGYELWKPDSTT
+1339 GMGYELWKPDATT

-1362 TMTQDQGTKLEG
+1362 MTQDQGSKLEG

-1394 EGLGASLDA
+1394 EGLGSSLDA

>member
-347 SFGYYNTISEWYD
+347 SFGYYNTIAEWYD

-397 ATPANKVKGA
+397 ATPTDKVKGA

-420 AQMGILPGDMDRE
+420 AQMGILPSEMDRE

-461 KLVEDIAD
+461 KLVEGIAD

-580 KLDHTLTE
+580 KLDHTLAE

-603 LLKTYKDYAAE
+603 LLKTYKDYATE

-681 FSSQFGIDDAAGKRH
+681 FSSQFGIDDAAGRRH

-800 KYRDFETQRAEIRRQ
+800 KYRDFEAQRAEIRRQ

-881 KLRELIAQAKQL
+881 KLRELIAQAKELQ
-893 RAYLN
+893 AYLN

-909 SAAELKNIEKSP
+909 SAADLKNIEKSP

-930 LDKLLQTGKKSGSN
+930 LDKLLQTGKEGGTN

-977 SAAANAA
+977 GAAADAA

-1077 LLEEATSVFG
+1077 LLKEASNVFG

-1121 FERITGDARGTYAAR
+1121 FERITGDALGTYAAR

-1171 SSILSVYPELIDANG
+1171 SSILSVYPGLIDANG

-1276 YSLFFADKFDKLQDN
+1276 YSLFFADKFDKLQDD

-1303 DIAYDVMELLDD
+1303 DIAYDVMDLLDD

-1339 EMGYELWKPDSTT
+1339 EMGYDLWKPDATT
-1352 QSGKAGAFTT
+1352 QSGKAGAST

-1394 EGLGASLDA
+1394 EGLGSSLDA

>member
-347 SFGYYNTISEWYD
+347 SFGYYNTIAEWYD

-397 ATPANKVKGA
+397 ATPADKVKGA

-420 AQMGILPGDMDRE
+420 AQMGILPSEMDRE

-479 IAPPKDGSGD
+479 IAPPKDGSVD

-580 KLDHTLTE
+580 KLDHTLAE

-603 LLKTYKDYAAE
+603 LLKTYKDYATE

-681 FSSQFGIDDAAGKRH
+681 FSSQFGIDDAAGRRH

-800 KYRDFETQRAEIRRQ
+800 KYRDFEAQRAEIRRQ

-858 ASISKD
+858 ASVSKD

-875 SSLSFD
+875 SSMSFD
-881 KLRELIAQAKQL
+881 KLRDLIAQAKQL
-893 RAYLN
+893 QAYLN

-930 LDKLLQTGKKSGSN
+930 LDKLLQMGKKGGTN

-977 SAAANAA
+977 GAAADAA

-1028 IGAAIGEAANFIGQA
+1028 IGAAIGEAMNFIGQA

-1077 LLEEATSVFG
+1077 LLKEATSVFG

-1099 VYKDA
+1099 VYKEA

-1121 FERITGDARGTYAAR
+1121 IERFTGDAFGTYAAR
-1136 MAQYKEGIYGLASAQ
+1136 MAQYREGIYGLASAQ

-1211 NLIELKDA
+1211 NLIELKGA

-1276 YSLFFADKFDKLQDN
+1276 YSLFFADKFDKLQDD

-1303 DIAYDVMELLDD
+1303 DIAYDVMDLLDD

-1339 EMGYELWKPDSTT
+1339 EMGYELWKPDATT

-1362 TMTQDQGTKLEG
+1362 MAQDQGTKLEG

-1394 EGLGASLDA
+1394 EGLGSSLDA

>member
-19 LDAAGKSAEALG
+19 LEAAGKSAEALG

-45 AAQREQVRY
+45 ATQREQVRY

-347 SFGYYNTISEWYD
+347 SFGYYNTIAEWYD

-397 ATPANKVKGA
+397 ATPADKVKDA

-420 AQMGILPGDMDRE
+420 AQMGILPSEMDRE

-580 KLDHTLTE
+580 KLDHTLAE

-655 LARPMIDAARLA
+655 LARPMINAARLA

-681 FSSQFGIDDAAGKRH
+681 FSSQFGIDDAAGRRH

-800 KYRDFETQRAEIRRQ
+800 KYRDFEAQRAEIRRQ

-858 ASISKD
+858 ASVSKD

-875 SSLSFD
+875 SSMSFD
-881 KLRELIAQAKQL
+881 KLRDLIAQAKQL
-893 RAYLN
+893 QAYLN
-898 GKGSAEGITFI
+898 GKGSAEGVTFI

-930 LDKLLQTGKKSGSN
+930 LDKLLQTGKKGGTN

-977 SAAANAA
+977 GAAADAA

-1014 NIGQGFAKGGIVGG
+1014 NIGQGFAKGGLIGG

-1077 LLEEATSVFG
+1077 LLKEASNVFG

-1099 VYKDA
+1099 VYKEA

-1111 MKGSAPTMNW
+1111 MKGSAPKMNW
-1121 FERITGDARGTYAAR
+1121 IERVTGDAYGTYAAR
-1136 MAQYKEGIYGLASAQ
+1136 MAQYQEGIYGLASAQ

-1158 TGLFGWGKGKDLY
+1158 TGLFGWGKGKDVY
-1171 SSILSVYPELIDANG
+1171 SSILAVFPELIDANG
-1186 ELDTAM
+1186 NLDTAM
-1192 LQTILDTRKMSD
+1192 LQTILDTQKMSD

-1226 LEDYLSSTFG
+1226 LKDYLSETFG

-1253 TGVYGDMCD
+1253 TGVYDDMCD
-1262 DISSKLEELAEQVV
+1262 DIAAKLEELADQVV
-1276 YSLFFADKFDKLQDN
+1276 YSLFFADKFDKLQDD
-1291 LKSIYASGKSEE
+1291 LKSIYSSGKSEE
-1303 DIAYDVMELLDD
+1303 DIAYDVMDLLDD

-1328 AWMEEFAKRAE
+1328 AWMAEFAKRAE
-1339 EMGYELWKPDSTT
+1339 EMGYELWKPDGTT
-1352 QSGKAGAFTT
+1352 QSGRAGAFTA
-1362 TMTQDQGTKLEG
+1362 MTQDQGTKLEG

-1383 ASVDDKMDDIA
+1383 ASVDDKMDNIA

-1403 LNRIAKNTDTL
+1403 LNRIAKNTDAL
-1414 PQILALWQAIKRDGL
+1414 PLMLALWQAIKRDGL
-1429 KAK
+1429 KVK

>member
-347 SFGYYNTISEWYD
+347 SFGYYNTIAEWYD

-397 ATPANKVKGA
+397 ATPADKVKGA

-420 AQMGILPGDMDRE
+420 AQMGILPSEMDRE

-580 KLDHTLTE
+580 KLDHTLAE

-603 LLKTYKDYAAE
+603 LLKTYKDYATE

-681 FSSQFGIDDAAGKRH
+681 FSSQFGIDDAAGRRH

-800 KYRDFETQRAEIRRQ
+800 KYRDFEAQRAEIRRQ

-858 ASISKD
+858 ASVSKD

-875 SSLSFD
+875 SSMSFD
-881 KLRELIAQAKQL
+881 KLRDLIAQAKQL
-893 RAYLN
+893 QAYLN

-930 LDKLLQTGKKSGSN
+930 LDKLLQMGKKGGTN

-977 SAAANAA
+977 GAAADAA

-1028 IGAAIGEAANFIGQA
+1028 IGAAIGEAMNFIGQA

-1077 LLEEATSVFG
+1077 LLKEATSVFG

-1099 VYKDA
+1099 VYKEA

-1121 FERITGDARGTYAAR
+1121 IERFTGDAFGTYAAR
-1136 MAQYKEGIYGLASAQ
+1136 MAQYREGIYGLASAQ

-1211 NLIELKDA
+1211 NLIELKGA

-1276 YSLFFADKFDKLQDN
+1276 YSLFFADEFDKLQDD

-1303 DIAYDVMELLDD
+1303 DIAYDVMDLLDD

-1339 EMGYELWKPDSTT
+1339 EMGYELWKPDATT

-1362 TMTQDQGTKLEG
+1362 MAQDQGTKLEG

-1394 EGLGASLDA
+1394 EGLGSSLDA

>member
-124 AKMRLEGRQNSQEYQ
+124 AKMRLEGRQNSHEYQ

-347 SFGYYNTISEWYD
+347 SFGYYNTIAEWYD

-397 ATPANKVKGA
+397 ATPTDKVKGA

-420 AQMGILPGDMDRE
+420 AQMGILPSEMDRE

-461 KLVEDIAD
+461 KLVEGIAD

-580 KLDHTLTE
+580 KLDHTLAE

-603 LLKTYKDYAAE
+603 LLKTYKDYATE

-681 FSSQFGIDDAAGKRH
+681 FSSQFGIDDAAGRRH

-800 KYRDFETQRAEIRRQ
+800 KYRDFEAQRAEIRRQ

-858 ASISKD
+858 ASVSKD

-875 SSLSFD
+875 SSMSFD
-881 KLRELIAQAKQL
+881 KLRDLIAQAKQL
-893 RAYLN
+893 QAYLN

-930 LDKLLQTGKKSGSN
+930 LDKLLQTGKKGGTN

-977 SAAANAA
+977 GAAADAA

-1028 IGAAIGEAANFIGQA
+1028 IGAAIGEAMNFIGQA

-1077 LLEEATSVFG
+1077 LLKEATSVFG

-1099 VYKDA
+1099 VYKEA

-1121 FERITGDARGTYAAR
+1121 IERFTGDAFGTYAAR
-1136 MAQYKEGIYGLASAQ
+1136 MAQYREGIYGLASAQ

-1211 NLIELKDA
+1211 NLIELKGA

-1262 DISSKLEELAEQVV
+1262 DISAKLEELAEQVV
-1276 YSLFFADKFDKLQDN
+1276 YSLFFADKFDKLQDD

-1303 DIAYDVMELLDD
+1303 DIAYDVMDLLDD
-1315 FYSGIGSNMDAAE
+1315 FYSGIGSNMDTAE

-1339 EMGYELWKPDSTT
+1339 GMGYELWKPDATT

-1362 TMTQDQGTKLEG
+1362 MTQDQGSKLEG

-1394 EGLGASLDA
+1394 EGLGSSLDA

>member
-347 SFGYYNTISEWYD
+347 SFGYYNTIAEWYD

-397 ATPANKVKGA
+397 ATPTDKVKGA

-420 AQMGILPGDMDRE
+420 AQMGILPSEMDRE

-461 KLVEDIAD
+461 KLVEGIAD

-580 KLDHTLTE
+580 KLDHTLAE

-603 LLKTYKDYAAE
+603 LLKTYKDYATE

-681 FSSQFGIDDAAGKRH
+681 FSSQFGIDDAAGRRH

-800 KYRDFETQRAEIRRQ
+800 KYRDFEAQRAEIRRQ

-858 ASISKD
+858 ASVSKD

-875 SSLSFD
+875 SSMSFD
-881 KLRELIAQAKQL
+881 KLRDLIAQAKQL
-893 RAYLN
+893 QAYLN

-930 LDKLLQTGKKSGSN
+930 LDKLLQTGKKGGTN

-977 SAAANAA
+977 GAAADAA

-1028 IGAAIGEAANFIGQA
+1028 IGAAIGEAMNFIGQA

-1077 LLEEATSVFG
+1077 LLKEATSVFG

-1099 VYKDA
+1099 VYKEA

-1121 FERITGDARGTYAAR
+1121 IERFTGDAFGTYAAR
-1136 MAQYKEGIYGLASAQ
+1136 MAQYREGIYGLASAQ

-1211 NLIELKDA
+1211 NLIELKGA

-1226 LEDYLSSTFG
+1226 LEDYLSLTFG

-1262 DISSKLEELAEQVV
+1262 DISAKLEELAEQVV
-1276 YSLFFADKFDKLQDN
+1276 YSLFFADKFDKLQDD

-1303 DIAYDVMELLDD
+1303 DIAYDVMDLLDD
-1315 FYSGIGSNMDAAE
+1315 FYSGIGSNMDTAE

-1339 EMGYELWKPDSTT
+1339 GMGYELWKPDATT

-1362 TMTQDQGTKLEG
+1362 MTQDQGSKLEG

-1394 EGLGASLDA
+1394 EGLGSSLDA

>member
-54 VEQCLKDLRRQYDRL
+54 VEQCLKDLRRQYDQL

-250 ASLGISTAAASALM
+250 TSLGISTAAASALM

-347 SFGYYNTISEWYD
+347 SFGYYNTIAEWYD

-397 ATPANKVKGA
+397 ATPADKVKGA

-444 LVQAARE
+444 LIQAARE

-461 KLVEDIAD
+461 SLVDEIANI
-469 LGKESGLGGF
+469 GQEFNIGGF

-529 AFEQEKARIAKEE
+529 AFEQEKQRIDEE
-542 QERLQLYERLRK
+542 ERQRLELYERLRRSS
-554 AGGKVTPGQKS
+554 ADVSPEQRAA
-565 TILAQAAAQRVQAAR
+565 IIAQAATQRVQAAQAY
-580 KLDHTLTE
+580 DNVMNA
-588 IDKKEEKADADHLEN
+588 ISEK
-603 LLKTYKDYAAE
+603 
-614 REDAERKHDKAIA
+614 ERKD
-627 ALRSHLSDERLAALG
+627 DEERR
-642 KQMTDRFVGNVDL
+642 KRQ
-655 LARPMIDAARLA
+655 
-667 EKGWQDAG
+667 QD
-675 EGIATV
+675 
-681 FSSQFGIDDAAGKRH
+681 Q
-696 EILITPILPNG
+696 
-707 DVLSEEELNAYID
+707 
-720 ESLNGAED
+720 
-728 ILKADTLGLV
+728 
-738 IAVDVDPDGTA
+738 
-749 GEALHLLQ
+749 LQ
-757 EKYYALKQ
+757 
-765 DTEGNAASDARIR
+765 S
-778 RALKVAED
+778 
-786 TKNRELADLSGLLA
+786 LLA
-800 KYRDFETQRAEIRRQ
+800 KYRDFEAQRAEIRRQ

-839 AVARQKIEE
+839 AVAHQKIEE

-858 ASISKD
+858 VSISKD

-898 GKGSAEGITFI
+898 GKESAEGITFI

-930 LDKLLQTGKKSGSN
+930 LDKLLQTGKKGGSS

-951 TFEKGLAELKGAN
+951 TFEKGMAELKGAN

-977 SAAANAA
+977 SAAADAA

-1028 IGAAIGEAANFIGQA
+1028 IGAAIGEAVNFIGQA

-1077 LLEEATSVFG
+1077 LLEEATNVFG

-1276 YSLFFADKFDKLQDN
+1276 YSLFFADKFDKLQDD

-1303 DIAYDVMELLDD
+1303 DIAYDVMDLLDD
-1315 FYSGIGSNMDAAE
+1315 FYSGIGSNMDAAQS
-1328 AWMEEFAKRAE
+1328 WMDEFAKRAE
-1339 EMGYELWKPDSTT
+1339 QMGYELWKPDGTT
-1352 QSGKAGAFTT
+1352 QSGKTGAFTT

>member
-347 SFGYYNTISEWYD
+347 SFGYYNTIAEWYD

-397 ATPANKVKGA
+397 ATPTDKVKGA

-420 AQMGILPGDMDRE
+420 AQMGILPSEMDRE

-461 KLVEDIAD
+461 KLVEGIAD

-501 TKARRRIEDTRISL
+501 TKARWRIEDTRISL

-580 KLDHTLTE
+580 KLDHTLAE

-603 LLKTYKDYAAE
+603 LLKTYKDYATE

-681 FSSQFGIDDAAGKRH
+681 FSSQFGIDDAAGRRH

-800 KYRDFETQRAEIRRQ
+800 KYRDFEAQRAEIRRQ

-858 ASISKD
+858 ASVSKD

-875 SSLSFD
+875 SSMSFD
-881 KLRELIAQAKQL
+881 KLRDLIAQAKQL
-893 RAYLN
+893 QAYLN

-930 LDKLLQTGKKSGSN
+930 LDKLLQTGKKGGTN

-977 SAAANAA
+977 GAAADAA

-1028 IGAAIGEAANFIGQA
+1028 IGAAIGEAMNFIGQA

-1077 LLEEATSVFG
+1077 LLKEATSVFG

-1099 VYKDA
+1099 VYKEA

-1121 FERITGDARGTYAAR
+1121 IERFTGDAFGTYAAR
-1136 MAQYKEGIYGLASAQ
+1136 MAQYREGIYGLASAQ

-1211 NLIELKDA
+1211 NLIELKGA

-1262 DISSKLEELAEQVV
+1262 DISAKLEELAEQVV
-1276 YSLFFADKFDKLQDN
+1276 YSLFFADKFDKLQDD

-1303 DIAYDVMELLDD
+1303 DIAYDVMDLLDD
-1315 FYSGIGSNMDAAE
+1315 FYSGIGSNMDTAE

-1339 EMGYELWKPDSTT
+1339 GMGYELWKPDATT

-1362 TMTQDQGTKLEG
+1362 MTQDQGSKLEG

-1394 EGLGASLDA
+1394 EGLGSSLDA

>member
-347 SFGYYNTISEWYD
+347 SFGYYNTIAEWYD

-397 ATPANKVKGA
+397 ATPADKVKGA

-420 AQMGILPGDMDRE
+420 AQMGMLPSEMDRE
-433 VDKSNEEVKAR
+433 VDKSNEKVKAR

-580 KLDHTLTE
+580 KLDHTLAE

-603 LLKTYKDYAAE
+603 LLKTYKDYATE

-681 FSSQFGIDDAAGKRH
+681 FSSQFGIDDAAGRRH

-786 TKNRELADLSGLLA
+786 TKNRELADLSSLLA
-800 KYRDFETQRAEIRRQ
+800 KYRDFEAQRAEIRRQ

-858 ASISKD
+858 ASVSKD

-875 SSLSFD
+875 SSMSFD
-881 KLRELIAQAKQL
+881 KLRDLIAQAKQL
-893 RAYLN
+893 QAYLN

-930 LDKLLQTGKKSGSN
+930 LDKLLQTGKKGGTN

-977 SAAANAA
+977 GAAADAA

-1028 IGAAIGEAANFIGQA
+1028 IGAAIGEAMNFIGQA

-1077 LLEEATSVFG
+1077 LLKEATSVFG

-1099 VYKDA
+1099 VYKEA

-1121 FERITGDARGTYAAR
+1121 IERFTGDAFGTYAAR
-1136 MAQYKEGIYGLASAQ
+1136 MAQYREGIYGLASAQ

-1211 NLIELKDA
+1211 NLIELKGV

-1276 YSLFFADKFDKLQDN
+1276 YSLFFADKFDKLQDD

-1303 DIAYDVMELLDD
+1303 DIAYDVMDLLDD
-1315 FYSGIGSNMDAAE
+1315 FYSGIGSNMDTAE

-1339 EMGYELWKPDSTT
+1339 EMGYELWKPDATT

-1362 TMTQDQGTKLEG
+1362 MTQDQGSKLEG

-1394 EGLGASLDA
+1394 EGLGSSLDA

>member
-347 SFGYYNTISEWYD
+347 SFGYYNTIAEWYD

-397 ATPANKVKGA
+397 ATPADKVKGA

-420 AQMGILPGDMDRE
+420 AQMGILPSEMDRE
-433 VDKSNEEVKAR
+433 VDKSNEKVKAR

-580 KLDHTLTE
+580 KLDHTLAE

-603 LLKTYKDYAAE
+603 LLKTYKDYATE

-681 FSSQFGIDDAAGKRH
+681 FSSQFGIDDAAGRRH

-786 TKNRELADLSGLLA
+786 TKNRELADLSSLLA
-800 KYRDFETQRAEIRRQ
+800 KYRDFEAQRAEIRRQ

-858 ASISKD
+858 ASVSKD

-875 SSLSFD
+875 SSMSFD
-881 KLRELIAQAKQL
+881 KLRDLIAQAKQL
-893 RAYLN
+893 QAYLN

-930 LDKLLQTGKKSGSN
+930 LDKLLQTGKKGGTN

-977 SAAANAA
+977 GAAADAA

-1028 IGAAIGEAANFIGQA
+1028 IGAAIGEAMNFIGQA

-1077 LLEEATSVFG
+1077 LLKEATSVFG

-1099 VYKDA
+1099 VYKEA

-1121 FERITGDARGTYAAR
+1121 IERFTGDAFGTYAAR
-1136 MAQYKEGIYGLASAQ
+1136 MAQYREGIYGLASAQ

-1211 NLIELKDA
+1211 NLIELKGA

-1276 YSLFFADKFDKLQDN
+1276 YSLFFADKFDKLQDD

-1303 DIAYDVMELLDD
+1303 DIAYDVMDLLDD
-1315 FYSGIGSNMDAAE
+1315 FYSGIGSNMDTAE

-1339 EMGYELWKPDSTT
+1339 EMGYELWKPDATT

-1362 TMTQDQGTKLEG
+1362 MTQDQGSKLEG

-1394 EGLGASLDA
+1394 EGLGSSLDA

>member
-347 SFGYYNTISEWYD
+347 SFGYYNTIAEWYD

-397 ATPANKVKGA
+397 STPADKVKGA

-420 AQMGILPGDMDRE
+420 AQMGILPSEMDRE

-461 KLVEDIAD
+461 SLVDEIANI
-469 LGKESGLGGF
+469 GQEFNIGGF

-529 AFEQEKARIAKEE
+529 AFEQEKARIAQEE

-580 KLDHTLTE
+580 KLDHTLAE

-603 LLKTYKDYAAE
+603 LLKTYKDYATE
-614 REDAERKHDKAIA
+614 REDVERKHDKAIA

-681 FSSQFGIDDAAGKRH
+681 FSSQFGIDDVAGKRR

-800 KYRDFETQRAEIRRQ
+800 KYRDFEAQRAEIRRQ

-858 ASISKD
+858 ANISKD

-881 KLRELIAQAKQL
+881 KLRELIAQAKELQ
-893 RAYLN
+893 AYLN

-909 SAAELKNIEKSP
+909 SAADLKNIEKSP

-930 LDKLLQTGKKSGSN
+930 LDKLLQTGKKGGTN

-977 SAAANAA
+977 GAAADAA

-1077 LLEEATSVFG
+1077 LLEEATNVFG

-1121 FERITGDARGTYAAR
+1121 FERITGDALGTYAAR

-1211 NLIELKDA
+1211 NLIELKDV

-1276 YSLFFADKFDKLQDN
+1276 YSLFFADKFDKLQDD

-1303 DIAYDVMELLDD
+1303 DIAYDVMDLLDD
-1315 FYSGIGSNMDAAE
+1315 FYSGIGSNMDAAQS
-1328 AWMEEFAKRAE
+1328 WMDEFAKRAE
-1339 EMGYELWKPDSTT
+1339 QMGYELWKPDSTT
-1352 QSGKAGAFTT
+1352 QSGKAGAFT

-1394 EGLGASLDA
+1394 EGLGSSLDA